1 MPAYE
6 LRSGGDVKNKK
17 QSVADL
23 KYRRLTELNARLK
36 EDLDRPRVKVSEAAL
51 SSVHPP
57 LVRKPSLTA
66 QTASSATA
74 TTLATL
80 WFHPYGDRYATDV
93 STQWISRAH
102 SLTHHCRSTS
112 ARTPTPPSSRAVAA
126 LSCNGLTTPIFA
138 MTSRSFFS
146 FLTST

>member
-51 SSVHPP
+51 SFVTFCSFVDF
-57 LVRKPSLTA
+57 KLTL

-74 TTLATL
+74 TILVTL
-80 WFHPYGDRYATDV
+80 WFHPYGDRYATV
-93 STQWISRAH
+93 LFCPQV
-102 SLTHHCRSTS
+102 C
-112 ARTPTPPSSRAVAA
+112 AR
-126 LSCNGLTTPIFA
+126 I
-138 MTSRSFFS
+138 
-146 FLTST
+146 

>member
-51 SSVHPP
+51 SNDSGLLTVAQVDKREDPYAP
-57 LVRKPSLTA
+57 QQQGGCCTVIPSALLLRMVSIVSDKKKRETTEKRMRGSGPRGSA
-66 QTASSATA
+66 LDLHELGGTERSHHWTSS
-74 TTLATL
+74 
-80 WFHPYGDRYATDV
+80 
-93 STQWISRAH
+93 
-102 SLTHHCRSTS
+102 
-112 ARTPTPPSSRAVAA
+112 
-126 LSCNGLTTPIFA
+126 
-138 MTSRSFFS
+138 
-146 FLTST
+146 

>member
-51 SSVHPP
+51 SCVQSDHPP
-57 LVRKPSLTA
+57 PPPRSPLMMGPPTLHTRELGLLT
-66 QTASSATA
+66 
-74 TTLATL
+74 
-80 WFHPYGDRYATDV
+80 V
-93 STQWISRAH
+93 SF
-102 SLTHHCRSTS
+102 
-112 ARTPTPPSSRAVAA
+112 V
-126 LSCNGLTTPIFA
+126 
-138 MTSRSFFS
+138 SFD
-146 FLTST
+146 

>member
-51 SSVHPP
+51 SYGSPFMMEPP
-57 LVRKPSLTA
+57 QQLTRSLSPV
-66 QTASSATA
+66 SSATA
-74 TTLATL
+74 TTLATS
-80 WFHPYGDRYATDV
+80 WFPPFGVRYVALV
-93 STQWISRAH
+93 SSGRAQD
-102 SLTHHCRSTS
+102 
-112 ARTPTPPSSRAVAA
+112 
-126 LSCNGLTTPIFA
+126 
-138 MTSRSFFS
+138 
-146 FLTST
+146 